1 MKEELSAKVYAF
13 TSEKALFSVPCH
25 VLVGLSGGADS
36 MALLHILTHWS
47 EDGLSVSAVHIHHG
61 LRGNAADRDAEF
73 VRQYC
78 EKHNV
83 PLFVIQEDV
92 AAVANRDG
100 CSLEEAGRNVRYQRF
115 EEVRRQV
122 GADYVV
128 TAHTASDQAETVL
141 MRIIRGS
148 GVDGLQGIPSVRGL
162 IRRPL
167 LCAYRDEIEAY
178 CAAHN
183 VPYVSDETNTDTQ
196 FARNFVR
203 HNVLPTLREMNPSVD
218 EALNR
223 LGKHAAADAHYLG
236 SVAEQALEEA
246 WCTYGFQASAFI
258 AQSSVI
264 CRRMIKLL
272 LQPVPVVEEVH
283 LIAAEQAV
291 LHGGSVSLPDGW
303 VFAVA
308 QDVVSVYCGVTPPQ
322 AQEIQ
327 SFPFELNFGRNHVTV
342 DLVSATEAD
351 AEKVHSLLLQ
361 STVDCDKII
370 GKLCLRCRQEGD
382 YMHPSGRGVG
392 KSIKKLMIEWRIPAH
407 LRDAYPLLCD
417 DAGVVLVPGYACDE
431 RVKTDVNSKHYLVC
445 QLSEV

>member
-1 MKEELSAKVYAF
+1 MKEDLSAKVYAF
-13 TSEKALFSVPCH
+13 TSEKSLFSAPCH

-36 MALLHILTHWS
+36 MALLHILTHWP
-47 EDGLSVSAVHIHHG
+47 DDNLTVSAVHIHHG
-61 LRGNAADRDAEF
+61 LRGESADRDAEF
-73 VRQYC
+73 VSQYC
-78 EKHNV
+78 EKYNV
-83 PLFVIQEDV
+83 PLFIIREDV
-92 AAVANRDG
+92 AAVADREG
-100 CSLEEAGRNVRYQRF
+100 CSIEEAGRNVRYYRF
-115 EEVRRQV
+115 EELRCRV

-128 TAHTASDQAETVL
+128 TAHTASDQAETLL

-148 GVDGLQGIPSVRGL
+148 GVDGLQGIPTVRGL

-178 CAAHN
+178 CAAHS
-183 VPYVSDETNTDTQ
+183 VPYVSDETNSDTR

-223 LGKHAAADAHYLG
+223 LSKHAAADARYLA

-246 WCTYGFQASAFI
+246 RCAYGFAVSGFV
-258 AQSSVI
+258 AQPSVI
-264 CRRMIKLL
+264 RRRMIKLL
-272 LQPVPVVEEVH
+272 LQSVPVVEETH
-283 LIAAEQAV
+283 LIAAEQTV
-291 LHGGSVSLPDGW
+291 LQGGSVSLPDGW

-308 QDVVSVYCGVTPPQ
+308 QDVVAVYRAVDVPD
-322 AQEIQ
+322 AQEIL
-327 SFPFELNFGRNHVTV
+327 SFPTELDFGRNHVML
-342 DLVSATEAD
+342 DLVSASAVD

-361 STVDCDKII
+361 STVDCDKIV
-370 GKLCLRCRQEGD
+370 GKLRLRCRQEGD

-407 LRDAYPLLCD
+407 WRDAYPLLCD

-431 RVKTDVNSKHYLVC
+431 RVKPDVNSKHYLVC